1 MAILPPIKD
10 VNQMAYF
17 IGYRIS
23 DIKNVCNNIND
34 YYYEYQ
40 IVKYDKDGKPKM
52 KNGKVE
58 KRITMP
64 SKDKLKDMQD
74 NLKKHVFSKIEY
86 PTHIHGSVK
95 KRSNITNAIAH
106 KGKKYKFR
114 TDIKGFFDNITPKMV
129 YQMFIEQGFN
139 SGIAHYLTKI
149 TTFKGKVP
157 QGTSTSSDI
166 ANLVFLKID
175 ALLLEFCKKHDITY
189 TRYVDDLTFSSPKD
203 FKDKKLEII
212 SFITENGFKIS
223 HKKTNYNSL
232 SSVTGL
238 IVGNNSIDVPTEYKE
253 KMKSCENKTKEQ
265 IVGLWQYYYNVRKTN
280 SPKMIK

>member
-1 MAILPPIKD
+1 MVIFPPIKD

-17 IGYRIS
+17 VGYRIS
-23 DIKNVCNNIND
+23 EIEKVCNNIND
-34 YYYEYQ
+34 YYYEYE
-40 IVKYDKDGKPKM
+40 IIKYDKGGKPKM
-52 KNGKVE
+52 KNGQFE
-58 KRITMP
+58 KRITIP
-64 SKDKLKDMQD
+64 SKGELKKMQD

-86 PTHIHGSVK
+86 PKHIHGSVK
-95 KRSNITNAIAH
+95 KRSNITNAITH

-114 TDIKGFFDNITPKMV
+114 TDIKAFFDNITHKMV
-129 YQMFIEQGFN
+129 YQMFIEQGLN

-175 ALLLEFCKKHDITY
+175 NLLLEFCKEYDITY

-203 FKDKKLEII
+203 FKDKTLNII
-212 SFITENGFKIS
+212 SLVAQNGFKIS

-238 IVGNNSIDVPTEYKE
+238 MVGNNAIDVLVEYKQ
-253 KMKSCENKTKEQ
+253 KMNDNENKTEEQ
-265 IVGLWQYYYNVRKTN
+265 MIGIRQYYNNVRKSN
-280 SPKMIK
+280 LPKVRK